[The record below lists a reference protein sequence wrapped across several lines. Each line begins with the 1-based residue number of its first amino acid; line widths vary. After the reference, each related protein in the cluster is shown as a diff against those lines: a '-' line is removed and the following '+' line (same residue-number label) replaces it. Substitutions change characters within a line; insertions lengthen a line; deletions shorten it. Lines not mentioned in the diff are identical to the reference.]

1 MQVPYDFFIGAFLSK
16 ITEYTFIGMDHE
28 QRSAVVSAYMKRAL
42 SDFCAVCKDLL
53 VTYNEDNMQVSL
65 TGARED
71 VKIDMDAVAD
81 LVSEGMVI
89 QWLKPYVYRQEN
101 LENVLNTK
109 DYSKYSPAGLLRQI
123 SSAYEKAQRDYTQM
137 VREYSFRN
145 GDIAGLHI

>member
-1 MQVPYDFFIGAFLSK
+1 MQVPYDFFIGAFLNK
-16 ITEYTFIGMDHE
+16 ITEYTILGMDNE
-28 QRSAVVSAYMKRAL
+28 QRSAVVSTYMRRAL

-53 VTYNEDNMQVSL
+53 VTYDDENMQISL
-65 TGARED
+65 TCTRTD
-71 VKIDMDAVAD
+71 VKIDRDAIAD
-81 LVSEGMVI
+81 IVSEGMVI

-109 DYSKYSPAGLLRQI
+109 DYSTYSPGGLLRQI
-123 SSAYEKAQRDYTQM
+123 SSAYDKAQRDYTQM